1 MNLLH
6 LLEPE
11 ETIGGLWHRLVD
23 THGAMRHFPD
33 AACTF
38 AEVEARLRI
47 FFHGLGGTFGVALK
61 PSRAEVSAHRL
72 NMRQR
77 LGLRAERLPRT
88 QLDGEN
94 LLLPESLDL
103 LPERRLNEK
112 LYYWLTAFCA
122 VAGDVPRPTPATDP
136 LSADLA
142 RIAWNVDVSQAV
154 MSRFPGLVAQ
164 HRALARALLDL
175 RPSTRHLPRVEA
187 AMETWIV
194 GVLRSAAEGEAV
206 PPQPVFDA
214 ALAPKGYRP
223 PLPVALWGEVSGEP
237 QDAAA
242 PRQEEESTGSQQG
255 SDDGTVRR
263 AKKCEAD
270 RIEKKGGL
278 VVHRFEKIL
287 TWTEFMNLHRDVEDD
302 EEESARKAADD
313 HDEIGVTQLKR
324 RAATRLRFDLD
335 LAPADAE
342 AERISDKYVYPEW
355 DYRRG
360 QYLSAATRV
369 LERLAEEA
377 DSAWQPAPAARRRIR
392 AVRRQFEALRPKREV
407 VPRQLDGSELDM
419 DALIRARADL
429 FAAGDASDRIYR
441 QTREQARDLS
451 VAVLVDVSRSTE
463 SMVGERAV
471 IDIEKEAL
479 VALAQGLAACGDACA
494 IYAFSSLKRDRV
506 FMPRLKDFDEPAG
519 LAVRA
524 RIAALKPA
532 FYTRLGAAIRHTS
545 AVLAK
550 RPSRRRLLLILTDGK
565 PNDLD
570 HYEGRYGLEDS
581 RRAVLEARR
590 LGHAVFGIT
599 IDSKA
604 HGYFPHIFGTGA
616 FAILS
621 RPQRLTAALPLLYR
635 HLVG

>member
-1 MNLLH
+1 MGLLH

-11 ETIGGLWHRLVD
+11 ETIGSLWHRLVD
-23 THGAMRHFPD
+23 TQGAVCRFPE
-33 AACTF
+33 AACAF
-38 AEVEARLRI
+38 AEVEARLRV
-47 FFHGLGGTFGVALK
+47 FFHGLGGGFGVALK
-61 PSRAEVSAHRL
+61 PSRAEISGHRL

-77 LGLRAERLPRT
+77 LGLRAERLPRAR
-88 QLDGEN
+88 LDREC
-94 LLLPESLDL
+94 LLLPEKLDL
-103 LPERRLNEK
+103 LPERALNEK
-112 LYYWLTAFCA
+112 LYYWLAAFCA
-122 VAGDVPRPTPATDP
+122 VASEVPRSTRPTNP
-136 LSADLA
+136 LQADVA
-142 RIAWNVDVSQAV
+142 RIGWNVDVSRAV
-154 MSRFPGLVAQ
+154 LARFPGLAAH
-164 HRALARALLDL
+164 HRSLACALLDV
-175 RPSTRHLPRVEA
+175 RPSARHLPKAEAAVEA
-187 AMETWIV
+187 WILD
-194 GVLRSAAEGEAV
+194 VLRSTADGGVAPPGPAFEATA
-206 PPQPVFDA
+206 P
-214 ALAPKGYRP
+214 PKGYRP
-223 PLPVALWGEVSGEP
+223 PLPVPLWGEVSDQAHGV
-237 QDAAA
+237 AAA
-242 PRQEEESTGSQQG
+242 RQEEESSGSQQG
-255 SDDGTVRR
+255 AEDDTVRR
-263 AKKCEAD
+263 AKQRQSE

-355 DYRRG
+355 DYRLG
-360 QYLSAATRV
+360 QYQPAATRV
-369 LERLAEEA
+369 LERLADETEGG
-377 DSAWQPAPAARRRIR
+377 WQPGPRTRQRIR

-407 VPRQLDGSELDM
+407 VPRQIDGSELDM
-419 DALIRARADL
+419 DALIRSRADL
-429 FAAGDASDRIYR
+429 AAAGDASDRIYR

-463 SMVGERAV
+463 SMVEERTV

-479 VALAQGLAACGDACA
+479 VALAEGLAACGDSCA
-494 IYAFSSLKRDRV
+494 IYAFSSLRRDRV
-506 FMPRLKDFDEPAG
+506 FMPRLKDFDEPPG
-519 LAVRA
+519 FAVRA

-532 FYTRLGAAIRHTS
+532 FYTRLGATIRHTS
-545 AVLAK
+545 AMLAK

-570 HYEGRYGLEDS
+570 HYEGRYGVEDS

-590 LGHAVFGIT
+590 MGHAVFGIT
-599 IDSKA
+599 VDSKA

-621 RPQRLTAALPLLYR
+621 RPQKLTGALPLLYR
-635 HLVG
+635 HLTG